1 MTDQEF
7 LQEMVWP
14 WAIEI
19 HTELKRI
26 ADALEP
32 LGKVA
37 LEAIEEDRVQ
47 TVSAKDVA
55 RIPPPRVNRPR
66 Q

>member
-1 MTDQEF
+1 MTDKEF
-7 LQEMVWP
+7 LQEIVWP

-37 LEAIEEDRVQ
+37 LEAIEEDRQQ
-47 TVSAKDVA
+47 TVSAKEVT